1 MKILIV
7 DDHSLVREGLQ
18 AILSRSDL
26 AAHCQEAWD
35 AQTLWEQLDR
45 NPDLDLVLLDLG
57 LPGCSGLD
65 LLARIVE
72 GKPELP
78 VVILSGDHDPRTV
91 KRALE
96 LGASGFVP
104 KSSLGPV
111 LVSAIRL
118 VASGGV
124 YIPREALQQQ
134 LPAEGSRAGAPDPAR
149 GAGPVSVESLG
160 LTARQVEVFALLL
173 QGMSNKQI
181 CRAINLAEATVKI
194 HVRGV
199 LRVLNVNSRA
209 EAIAKARQIGV
220 LVPEAGAQ
228 TPGPRPPA

>member
-26 AAHCQEAWD
+26 AVECREAWD
-35 AQTLWEQLDR
+35 ADSAWAQLAR
-45 NPDLDLVLLDLG
+45 EADLDLVLLDLA

-65 LLARIVE
+65 LLTRMVE
-72 GKPELP
+72 RRPELP
-78 VVILSGDHDPRTV
+78 VVILSADHDPRTV
-91 KRALE
+91 TRALE

-104 KSSLGPV
+104 KSSLASV

-124 YIPREALQQQ
+124 YIPREALQQ
-134 LPAEGSRAGAPDPAR
+134 LPPDAPRAGAHDASPA
-149 GAGPVSVESLG
+149 APSATVESLG
-160 LTARQVEVFALLL
+160 LTARQLEVFGLLL

-181 CRAINLAEATVKI
+181 CRNLDLAEATVKI
-194 HVRGV
+194 HVRGI
-199 LRVLNVNSRA
+199 LRVLNVTSRA
-209 EAIAKARQIGV
+209 EAIVKARQIGL
-220 LVPEAGAQ
+220 LVPNAGAAMPS
-228 TPGPRPPA
+228 TWPRA